1 MKKIFYL
8 ITIIISMLTVNV
20 YASNTAD
27 YTLTITDNFKFKESI
42 KYSITD
48 YKKIPNGGIRFNDVN
63 QLVEQY
69 RKILKKLDE

>member
-27 YTLTITDNFKFKESI
+27 YTLTITDNFKFKENI
-42 KYSITD
+42 
-48 YKKIPNGGIRFNDVN
+48 
-63 QLVEQY
+63 Q
-69 RKILKKLDE
+69 

>member
-27 YTLTITDNFKFKESI
+27 YTLTITDNFKKEIHFRVEEQI
-42 KYSITD
+42 KKMIEEIKDQIKIKMITT
-48 YKKIPNGGIRFNDVN
+48 KKVH
-63 QLVEQY
+63 
-69 RKILKKLDE
+69 